1 MKLYFKL
8 INESDVEILREI
20 YNYYVQN
27 TTVTFQSNP
36 VDIDYIRKNYPL
48 NSKQYKTFL
57 IIHEGYAV
65 GYCAL
70 EPYKKKKAYNRT
82 AEICI
87 YLKPENIDKGIGAR
101 AVRYIE
107 KTAREN
113 GIKILLAFITAENE
127 PSVRLFKKLGYYQCA
142 HFKKIGEKFNRV
154 LDVLVYQKEI

>member
-1 MKLYFKL
+1 MYKIPPLPF
-8 INESDVEILREI
+8 
-20 YNYYVQN
+20 
-27 TTVTFQSNP
+27 NP
-36 VDIDYIRKNYPL
+36 VRWILIISEKIIPL
-48 NSKQYKTFL
+48 TVNS

-70 EPYKKKKAYNRT
+70 GPYKKKKAYNRT

-87 YLKPENIDKGIGAR
+87 YLKPENIDKGIGTR